1 MNKQYIVLFE
11 KLLNCVRS
19 KIYQDLSKKNKPII
33 YHFLESF
40 SPNLIRVILYN
51 MMSFPTCNKQNN
63 DISII
68 DKSQE
73 VTTIMLDQG
82 LFLTCNSSE
91 SHVEIYNRKKDF
103 FKSKITRPINNI
115 SNELSKKEKL
125 ENLLKQQFI
134 NYYDEIITQN
144 LSGKEKSV
152 KLKKM
157 TIIYDKFCTK
167 FYCYEDDVKDIL
179 GQYRCAILP
188 KMRKKQKKDIQR
200 LNKNR
205 ESNTHTMN
213 LENSYK
219 FIYIRQTIQND
230 FKNLFVQ
237 KRLVLNSYT
246 LDEAFDMLWQ
256 ELFND
261 YEFKL
266 GFKPY
271 SHNDLINYPAEFYI
285 FVVISKIYIMDKYSI
300 KYYQYIKKGCY
311 DIAIS
316 LHNQL

>member
-1 MNKQYIVLFE
+1 MLYKKLF
-11 KLLNCVRS
+11 NYSSS
-19 KIYQDLSKKNKPII
+19 KIYKDLSHNDKPII
-33 YHFLESF
+33 YHFLQSF
-40 SPNLIRVILYN
+40 SPTLIRTILNNLI
-51 MMSFPTCNKQNN
+51 SFDTYKKQKKDASLNKNEK
-63 DISII
+63 IRTVEI
-68 DKSQE
+68 E
-73 VTTIMLDQG
+73 QG
-82 LFLTCNSSE
+82 LFLILNESE
-91 SHVEIYNRKKDF
+91 SNKEIYDRKKDL
-103 FKSKITRPINNI
+103 FKIEKNKPKQVTICHDQN
-115 SNELSKKEKL
+115 KKDHL
-125 ENLLKQQFI
+125 ENLLKKQFI

-144 LSGKEKSV
+144 LSGKVKSK
-152 KLKKM
+152 KLEKM
-157 TIIYDKFCTK
+157 TKIFDTFCTTL
-167 FYCYEDDVKDIL
+167 YCDENDVKDIL
-179 GQYRCAILP
+179 GQDRCAILP

-219 FIYIRQTIQND
+219 FIYIQQTIQND

-266 GFKPY
+266 GFEPY